1 MIGEMS
7 SLLQPINVIV
17 SKVSVNIFFILLFSL
32 EPNPAKKISSGSVES
47 FAASFS
53 RSNNFHPP
61 SSEVLIEDCEKT
73 NKITIATEF
82 LSGNSERVKYFRMGH
97 SLKR

>member
-1 MIGEMS
+1 MNAV
-7 SLLQPINVIV
+7 NVIAV
-17 SKVSVNIFFILLFSL
+17 KNTLNFILLK
-32 EPNPAKKISSGSVES
+32 PNPANNISSGSVES

-82 LSGNSERVKYFRMGH
+82 LSGNSERVKYFRIGH
-97 SLKR
+97 SLKS